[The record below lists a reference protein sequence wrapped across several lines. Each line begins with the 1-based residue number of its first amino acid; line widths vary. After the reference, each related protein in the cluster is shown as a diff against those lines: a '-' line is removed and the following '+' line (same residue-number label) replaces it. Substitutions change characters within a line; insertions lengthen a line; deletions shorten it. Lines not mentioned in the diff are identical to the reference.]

1 MFKIIKPYLK
11 RLLSVGIPVRGPVKS
26 IFSFIYGMHI
36 LIREGFIF
44 LMRFIYG
51 EPLFRS
57 QCEDVGAG
65 LWMEK
70 LPDIQGRGRIV
81 IGKNVRIS
89 GKPTIAFSRHL
100 QSQPEFIV
108 GDGTFI
114 AHNTVFAIA
123 QSIRIG
129 KNCLVAGGTT
139 IIDNDGHPLDPD
151 RRRRKD
157 KLLIEEIQPV
167 VIGDDVWLGGSA
179 VVLKGVTIG
188 DRAVVAS
195 RAVVT
200 KDVAPDTVVAG
211 NPARVVKELGK

>member
-1 MFKIIKPYLK
+1 MLNIPKAIMK
-11 RLLSVGIPVRGPVKS
+11 RMLRSGIPVRGPVKS
-26 IFSFIYGMHI
+26 MFAFIYDIHI
-36 LIREGFIF
+36 LVRDGFIYVIRF
-44 LMRFIYG
+44 LYS

-70 LPDIQGRGRIV
+70 LPDIQGRGRII
-81 IGKNVRIS
+81 IGKDVRLS

-100 QSQPEFIV
+100 QSPPELIV

-123 QSIRIG
+123 QSVRIG
-129 KNCLVAGGTT
+129 KNCLIAGGTT
-139 IIDNDGHPLDPD
+139 IIDNDGHPLDPG

-157 KLLIEEIQPV
+157 RLLSEEIKPV

-200 KDVAPDTVVAG
+200 KDVPPDTVVAG